1 MPRPKAGAV
10 TVTHPGTTGTLVGS
24 RLLRP
29 FEAAGSAVA
38 AVLIVLA
45 GLLAGTGW
53 LYVFRGLHW
62 FGLGPRVGDSLPLLQ
77 LAGFDGQPLV
87 RVAIAWLLAGAL
99 TGVALIR
106 VHPLRR
112 SLFAGGLCL
121 VVLLLASQGAYALAR
136 NVRLSDILLDR
147 SPGLG
152 PVVEALAFSLG
163 CLLPGSLARRQ
174 RPGARRRSLITFM
187 TGFDDRGLAGGEHRN
202 AAQDDGD
209 RQHVGKHHT
218 GASA

>member
-1 MPRPKAGAV
+1 MARPKAGVV
-10 TVTHPGTTGTLVGS
+10 TVTQAGTAGTVLGS

-29 FEAAGSAVA
+29 FDAAASAVA
-38 AVLIVLA
+38 AGLIVLA

-62 FGLGPRVGDSLPLLQ
+62 FAVGPHVGDSLPLLQ

-87 RVAIAWLLAGAL
+87 RVAIAWLMAGAL
-99 TGVALIR
+99 VGVALIR

-136 NVRLSDILLDR
+136 NVRLSDILFDR
-147 SPGLG
+147 TPGLG
-152 PVVEALAFSLG
+152 PVVEALVFSLG
-163 CLLPGSLARRQ
+163 CLLPGSLARPQ
-174 RPGARRRSLITFM
+174 RPGARRRSLITLM
-187 TGFDDRGLAGGEHRN
+187 TGFDDRGLGGGEHRN
-202 AAQDDGD
+202 AAQHDGD
-209 RQHVGKHHT
+209 RQPVGEHHT

>member
-1 MPRPKAGAV
+1 MARPKAGVV
-10 TVTHPGTTGTLVGS
+10 TVTQAGTAGTVLGS

-29 FEAAGSAVA
+29 FDAAASAVA
-38 AVLIVLA
+38 AGLIVLA

-62 FGLGPRVGDSLPLLQ
+62 FAVGPHVGDSLPLLQ

-87 RVAIAWLLAGAL
+87 RVAIAWLMAGAL
-99 TGVALIR
+99 VGVALIR

-112 SLFAGGLCL
+112 S
-121 VVLLLASQGAYALAR
+121 LLASQGAYALAR
-136 NVRLSDILLDR
+136 NVRLSDILFDR
-147 SPGLG
+147 TPGLG
-152 PVVEALAFSLG
+152 PVVEALVFSLG
-163 CLLPGSLARRQ
+163 CLLPGSLAHRQ
-174 RPGARRRSLITFM
+174 RPGARRRSLITVM
-187 TGFDDRGLAGGEHRN
+187 TGFDDRGLRGGEHRN

-209 RQHVGKHHT
+209 RQYVGEHHT

>member
-1 MPRPKAGAV
+1 
-10 TVTHPGTTGTLVGS
+10 VTHAATGGGRFGRGLLHPFDAVGS
-24 RLLRP
+24 
-29 FEAAGSAVA
+29 AIA

-77 LAGFDGQPLV
+77 LAGFDGQPLL
-87 RVAIAWLLAGAL
+87 RVAVAWLLAGGLA
-99 TGVALIR
+99 GVALIR

-112 SLFAGGLCL
+112 SLFAGVLGLI
-121 VVLLLASQGAYALAR
+121 VLLLASQGAYALAR
-136 NVRLSDILLDR
+136 NVRLSDVVFGR

-152 PVVEALAFSLG
+152 PVVEAIVFALG

-174 RPGARRRSLITFM
+174 RPGVRRRSLVTLL
-187 TGFDDRGLAGGEHRN
+187 TGFDDRGLGG
-202 AAQDDGD
+202 G
-209 RQHVGKHHT
+209 
-218 GASA
+218 

>member
-1 MPRPKAGAV
+1 M
-10 TVTHPGTTGTLVGS
+10 THAATGG
-24 RLLRP
+24 RFARGGLLRP
-29 FEAAGSAVA
+29 FDAFGSAIA
-38 AVLIVLA
+38 AVLIVLV

-77 LAGFDGQPLV
+77 LAGFDGQPLL
-87 RVAIAWLLAGAL
+87 RVAVAWLLAGGLA
-99 TGVALIR
+99 GVALIR

-112 SLFAGGLCL
+112 SLFAGVLCL

-136 NVRLSDILLDR
+136 NVRLSGIVFSR

-152 PVVEALAFSLG
+152 PVVEAIVFALG

-174 RPGARRRSLITFM
+174 RPGTRRRSLVTLM
-187 TGFDDRGLAGGEHRN
+187 TGFDDRGLRGGEHRD

-209 RQHVGKHHT
+209 RHYVGERHS

>member
-1 MPRPKAGAV
+1 MTHAGTAG
-10 TVTHPGTTGTLVGS
+10 TVIGS

-29 FEAAGSAVA
+29 FDAAGSAVA

-53 LYVFRGLHW
+53 LYVFRGLDW

-77 LAGFDGQPLV
+77 LAGFDGQPLL
-87 RVAIAWLLAGAL
+87 RVVVAWLLAGGLA
-99 TGVALIR
+99 GVALIR

-121 VVLLLASQGAYALAR
+121 VALLLASQGAYALAR
-136 NVRLSDILLDR
+136 NVALSGILFDR

-152 PVVEALAFSLG
+152 PVVEALVFSLG
-163 CLLPGSLARRQ
+163 CLLPGSLARPQ
-174 RPGARRRSLITFM
+174 RPGARRRSLITLM
-187 TGFDDRGLAGGEHRN
+187 TGFDDRGLGGGEHRN
-202 AAQDDGD
+202 AAQHDGD
-209 RQHVGKHHT
+209 RQPVGEHHT

>member
-1 MPRPKAGAV
+1 M
-10 TVTHPGTTGTLVGS
+10 
-24 RLLRP
+24 
-29 FEAAGSAVA
+29 AGSVIGGGVPRRWQATGKAVA

-87 RVAIAWLLAGAL
+87 RVVLAWLLAGGLA
-99 TGVALIR
+99 GVALIGVR
-106 VHPLRR
+106 PLRR
-112 SLFAGGLCL
+112 SLFAGALCL
-121 VVLLLASQGAYALAR
+121 LVLLVASQSAYALAR
-136 NVRLSDILLDR
+136 NVRLSDILFDR

-152 PVVEALAFSLG
+152 PVVEALLFAFG
-163 CLLPGSLARRQ
+163 CLLPGSLARGQ
-174 RPGARRRSLITFM
+174 RPGARRRSLVSVM
-187 TGFDDRGLAGGEHRN
+187 TGFDDRGLGGGEHRH
-202 AAQDDGD
+202 APQDDGD
-209 RQHVGKHHT
+209 RQQVGERHS